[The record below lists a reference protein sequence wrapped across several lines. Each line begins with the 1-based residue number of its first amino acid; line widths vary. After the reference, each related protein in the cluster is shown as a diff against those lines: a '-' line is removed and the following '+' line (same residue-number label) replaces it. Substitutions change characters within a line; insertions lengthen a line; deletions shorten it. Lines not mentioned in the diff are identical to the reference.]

1 MFVNYE
7 GSILSYIASIRR
19 YFGLESSYGSNPRLS
34 RILEEQRP
42 AKVFVLLVD
51 GMGTSLIR
59 RVLPEDS
66 FLRENMLASVTT
78 VFPTTTTAAT
88 TSIRNG
94 RAPCENAWLGWTQY
108 LKEVEDIIIPFRSSG
123 YYNDIPYEEGI
134 FGRYIP
140 VSSTENDLNEA
151 GIAARVLFPAFME
164 DGCEDFDE
172 MCERLS
178 DLSYNSEYRYIYAY
192 WDMYDTYMH
201 MYGPSS
207 KICDFYLININYL
220 LEELAANLNE
230 DTILIV
236 TADHGQIDV
245 KRFYNLCHSPF
256 EKFFVRKPAL
266 EQRAMALYIREG
278 MKEEFEKNFK
288 AAFENDYVLLSKDQ
302 VLRSKLFGDRPNHPR
317 FEEFI
322 GDYLAIAK
330 SDMILIYREQD
341 DAHAYGQHAG
351 ICDEEL
357 MIPVIAYRRGKKIIQ
372 AESENT

>member
-7 GSILSYIASIRR
+7 GSILSYVASVRK
-19 YFGLESSYGSNPRLS
+19 YFGLTSSYDGDSKLDK
-34 RILEEQRP
+34 LLQEQRP
-42 AKVFVLLVD
+42 SKVFVLLVD
-51 GMGTSLIR
+51 GMGTSLIK

-66 FLRENMLASVTT
+66 FLRQNMLASTTT
-78 VFPTTTTAAT
+78 VFPSTTTAAT

-94 RAPCENAWLGWTQY
+94 RAPCENAWLGWAQY
-108 LKEVEDIIIPFRSSG
+108 LKEVDDIIIPFRSSG
-123 YYNDIPYEEGI
+123 YYNNIPYEEGI

-140 VSSTENDLNEA
+140 VSSTESDLKEA
-151 GIAARVLFPAFME
+151 GIAARILFPSFME

-172 MCERLS
+172 MCERLA
-178 DLSYNSEYRYIYAY
+178 DLSNESEYRYIYAY

-207 KICDFYLININYL
+207 KICDFYLININSL
-220 LEELAANLNE
+220 LEELAANLSE

-236 TADHGQIDV
+236 TADHGQVDV

-256 EKFFVRKPAL
+256 EKYFARKPAL
-266 EQRAMALYIREG
+266 EQRAMALYICRG
-278 MKEEFEKNFK
+278 MEKEFEKSFK
-288 AAFENDYVLLSKDQ
+288 EAFEDDYILLSREQ
-302 VLRSKLFGDRPNHPR
+302 VLRSNLFGDRPNHPR
-317 FEEFI
+317 LEEFI

-341 DAHAYGQHAG
+341 NMHACGQHAG

-357 MIPVIAYRRGKKIIQ
+357 MVPVVVYRRGKKIF
-372 AESENT
+372 